1 MAKKLLCVLL
11 SVLMVVSI
19 LPMGVFADGSH
30 SATILWVD
38 ATLSYSSA
46 EAGTEVTVTPGEG
59 LGIYELYFYTY
70 ENNAYTYMSDVEYTI
85 RDDHTSATFVMPDY
99 DVLVSGEIVKESV
112 HELEYTLF
120 AEYDWTIAQED
131 LEAYDGE
138 NTEEKAVTWVNSVMD
153 TWDIDDSL
161 TWEVSIYYLS
171 EPVAEDIENNVEAV
185 DGVVGI
191 RVTLPDEDYTFG
203 RTGTIVATTSSP
215 TTAEIL
221 AANQELIAT
230 LSELLETDEVMY
242 IDQLGSNDDY
252 SWYDYFLTVYYGEAH
267 PNWDE
272 IVASWISSL
281 GDEANIG
288 LAATYYKAPVAGT
301 EDDPDGTDGLLT
313 MSYIADVGSAEDGTY
328 VESSYY
334 YVDVVIKA
342 IPYGAHSID
351 PNFSNSYGYAT
362 SNKNYA
368 VAGEEVTITVTSE
381 YTISQAQVL
390 YLNDVGE
397 MCEIECTDN
406 GDGTFTFIMP
416 DADVWM
422 DFFIGAIQVN
432 DCSVSYYIEYPQAR
446 IDGVAYAT
454 PGDEVSFT
462 MYVSSGYELDGE
474 VTAVDAVG
482 NTVTLTLQET
492 YATTYNSESVTA
504 YVYSFTAPECGVV
517 ISADFK
523 EVTET
528 NSSASR
534 PDYSV
539 LLTIRADYT
548 AVNNAIAKA
557 NALNPDD
564 YTNFSDVT
572 DAINAVNWN
581 CNMLQQ
587 SSVSAMATQIEN
599 AIAGLI
605 PANTTLEE
613 IEITDPVEEA
623 DTDEEPDD
631 IDVDD
636 SDVEESNPTTGI
648 ALSLIPMAMAALAAV
663 SSKRR

>member
-11 SVLMVVSI
+11 SALMVVSI

-30 SATILWVD
+30 TATTLWVD

-46 EAGTEVTVTPGEG
+46 EAGTVVTVTPGEG
-59 LGIYELYFYTY
+59 LGIYALYFYTY
-70 ENNAYTYMSDVEYTI
+70 EDNVYTYMGEVEYTI
-85 RDDHTSATFVMPDY
+85 SDDNSSATFVMPDY

-138 NTEEKAVTWVNSVMD
+138 NTEEKAVTWVNSVMN
-153 TWDIDDSL
+153 TWDIDESL

-171 EPVAEDIENNVEAV
+171 EPVAEDKENNVEAV
-185 DGVVGI
+185 DGTVGI
-191 RVTLPDEDYTFG
+191 RITLPDEDYTFG

-215 TTAEIL
+215 TTEEIL

-230 LSELLETDEVMY
+230 LSELLETEEVMY

-252 SWYDYFLTVYYGEAH
+252 GWYDYFLTVYYGEAH

-328 VESSYY
+328 VESDYY

-362 SNKNYA
+362 SSKNYA

-390 YLNDVGE
+390 YLNDEGE
-397 MCEIECTDN
+397 MCEVECTDN
-406 GDGTFTFIMP
+406 GNGTFTFIMP

-422 DFFIGAIQVN
+422 NFFIGARPVN
-432 DCSVSYYIEYPQAR
+432 YCSVMYFIEYPQAK
-446 IDGVAYAT
+446 IDGVDYADA
-454 PGDEVSFT
+454 GDEISFT
-462 MYVSSGYELDGE
+462 MYVRSGYELDGE

-482 NTVTLTLQET
+482 NTVALTLQET

-517 ISADFK
+517 ISASFK
-523 EVTET
+523 EISTATE
-528 NSSASR
+528 
-534 PDYSV
+534 PDLS
-539 LLTIRADYT
+539 TILADYT
-548 AVNNAIAKA
+548 AVKNAIAKA

-564 YTNFSDVT
+564 YTNFSEVT
-572 DAINAVNWN
+572 NAINAVNWSYSV
-581 CNMLQQ
+581 LQQ
-587 SSVSAMATQIEN
+587 SGVNRMAEKIEN
-599 AIAGLI
+599 AIANLI
-605 PANTTLEE
+605 PANITLEE
-613 IEITDPVEEA
+613 VNITEPIEDTNTTD
-623 DTDEEPDD
+623 EPDD
-631 IDVDD
+631 TDVDD
-636 SDVEESNPTTGI
+636 SDVEETNPTTGI
-648 ALSLIPMAMAALAAV
+648 TIALLPMVITLAVAV
-663 SSKRR
+663 AGKRK

>member
-1 MAKKLLCVLL
+1 MSKKLLCVFL

-38 ATLSYSSA
+38 ATLSCSSA
-46 EAGTEVTVTPGEG
+46 EAGTVVTVTPGEG
-59 LGIYELYFYTY
+59 LGIYALYFYLTD
-70 ENNAYTYMSDVEYTI
+70 YTYMGEVEYTI
-85 RDDHTSATFVMPDY
+85 SDDHTSATFVMPDY
-99 DVLVSGEIVKESV
+99 DILVSGEIVKESL

-138 NTEEKAVTWVNSVMD
+138 DTEAKIIAWVTSVMN
-153 TWDIDDSL
+153 TWDIDESL

-171 EPVAEDIENNVEAV
+171 EPVAEDKENNVEAV
-185 DGVVGI
+185 DGTFGI
-191 RVTLPDEDYTFG
+191 RVTLPDEGYTFG

-252 SWYDYFLTVYYGEAH
+252 GWYDYFLTVYYGEVH

-288 LAATYYKAPVAGT
+288 LAATVYQAPVAGT

-313 MSYIADVGSAEDGTY
+313 MSYIANVGSSEDGTY
-328 VESSYY
+328 VESEQYL
-334 YVDVVIKA
+334 VDVVIRST
-342 IPYGAHSID
+342 PYGAHSID
-351 PNFSNSYGYAT
+351 TNFNNSYGYAT
-362 SNKNYA
+362 SDKNYA

-390 YLNDVGE
+390 YLNDEGE
-397 MCEIECTDN
+397 MCEVSCTDN

-422 DFFIGAIQVN
+422 NFFVN
-432 DCSVSYYIEYPQAR
+432 DKPINYVSIAYEYEWEQAQF
-446 IDGVAYAT
+446 DGVEYADA
-454 PGDEVSFT
+454 GDEITFT
-462 MYVSSGYELDGE
+462 MFARSGYELDGE
-474 VTAVDAVG
+474 VAAVDAVG
-482 NTVTLTLQET
+482 NTVTLTLQDTYTTTDNGET
-492 YATTYNSESVTA
+492 VTA
-504 YVYSFTAPECGVV
+504 YVYNFTAPECAVI
-517 ISADFK
+517 ISASFK
-523 EVTET
+523 AIATE
-528 NSSASR
+528 
-534 PDYSV
+534 PDLS
-539 LLTIRADYT
+539 TIRADYT
-548 AVNNAIAKA
+548 AVKNAIAKA

-564 YTNFSDVT
+564 YINFSEVT
-572 DAINAVNWN
+572 AAINSVNWTYN
-581 CNMLQQ
+581 VTQQ
-587 SSVSAMATQIEN
+587 GAVGQMASNIEK
-599 AIAGLI
+599 AIANLI
-605 PANTTLEE
+605 SADTVTEE
-613 IEITDPVEEA
+613 VTVAEPVE
-623 DTDEEPDD
+623 DTDTDTEPDEEEAE
-631 IDVDD
+631 VPE
-636 SDVEESNPTTGI
+636 VETTAETNPTTGF
-648 ALSLIPMAMAALAAV
+648 ALTLIPMAISAV
-663 SSKRR
+663 GIIVSKRKL